1 MHMDPVETRFLVNE
15 RIGNISRQ
23 VKHEHLAQKVKT
35 MEQGQVGRF
44 SGWLLLARLRN
55 SVGFGN
61 GQVVQGPEV
70 DRVVSRPELVKP
82 LKPEEQC
89 C

>member
-23 VKHEHLAQKVKT
+23 VKHEQLAQRVKT
-35 MEQGQVGRF
+35 LEQGHVGRF
-44 SGWLLLARLRN
+44 SGRLSLASLRSLL
-55 SVGFGN
+55 GFGN
-61 GQVVQGPEV
+61 GRVVQGREV
-70 DRVVSRPELVKP
+70 DRAASRPESVKP
-82 LKPEEQC
+82 LKPREQC

>member
-23 VKHEHLAQKVKT
+23 VKHEHLAQRVKT
-35 MEQGQVGRF
+35 LEQGHVGRF
-44 SGWLLLARLRN
+44 SGRLLLARLR
-55 SVGFGN
+55 SLVGFGSRQAV
-61 GQVVQGPEV
+61 QVPK
-70 DRVVSRPELVKP
+70 VVGRASRSEPVKP

>member
-23 VKHEHLAQKVKT
+23 VKHEHLAQRVKT
-35 MEQGQVGRF
+35 LKQGQVGRF
-44 SGWLLLARLRN
+44 SGWLSLARLR
-55 SVGFGN
+55 SLLGFVS
-61 GQVVQGPEV
+61 GQAVQVPKV
-70 DRVVSRPELVKP
+70 DGRASRSEPVKP